1 MDSDIEK
8 DIRELDE
15 IRGRLEAAENAGDAD
30 YFVEM
35 MAEDAVIMAPDQP
48 VQEGKAAC
56 ASFVRE
62 VLAGLLEAF
71 NRQIRY
77 VSAEVRVIGDMAF
90 DRGTFS
96 FTVSPRTGGETI
108 QETGKYLWIYS
119 RASDGPW
126 KVARAIVSLDQR
138 DDERSLVAEEFSL

>member
-1 MDSDIEK
+1 MDSDVQK
-8 DIRELDE
+8 DVRELDE
-15 IRGRLEAAENAGDAD
+15 IRARLEIAENDGDAD

-48 VQEGKAAC
+48 VQEGKTAC

-71 NRQIRY
+71 NRHITY
-77 VSAEVRVIGDMAF
+77 VSAEVRVIGDVAF

-96 FTVSPRTGGETI
+96 YTVSPKSGGETI

-119 RASDGPW
+119 RAGDGSW

-138 DDERSLVAEEFSL
+138 DAEVSAAEEFSL